1 MLSLI
6 KKQDWLLNLTI
17 LFLAISSLL
26 ILYSVGSDFFWRQV
40 FWFIVVFIV
49 ILSFSLVDWRSL
61 MSYRWLVLLI
71 YLAVVLLLGLTL
83 IFAPTI
89 RSSKSWLVI
98 GPLRFQTAEFAKV
111 ALILMLSYF
120 FARRHIAIANWEN
133 IFKSFVYFIILAILV
148 LLQPDLGSVLI
159 FSSIWL
165 GFLLVSG
172 IPWRYIFIGLA
183 VFIII
188 SPVAWQYLLKD
199 YQKER
204 VIAVFNTE
212 YSPLKVNY
220 GVNQSKIAIGSAG
233 FWGKG
238 FGQGTQVRLGF
249 LPEAQ
254 SDFVFAA
261 FVEEWGF
268 FGGSLIISAFAFLIF
283 RIVKIGLAA
292 ENNFARLV
300 CLGVII
306 MMLAHFTLNVGS
318 AVGLLPV
325 VGVSFPFLSYGGSN
339 LLANAILV
347 GIIQGIM
354 ARSSF
359 FRGMPLLMESR

>member
-17 LFLAISSLL
+17 LFLSIASLL
-26 ILYSVGSDFFWRQV
+26 ILYSVGSDFFWRQIL
-40 FWFIVVFIV
+40 WFIAAFLV
-49 ILSFSLVDWRSL
+49 IFSFSLVEWRSL
-61 MSYRWLVLLI
+61 MSYRWLVLAI
-71 YLAVVLLLGLTL
+71 YLSVVFLLLLTL
-83 IFAPTI
+83 FFAPTI
-89 RSSKSWLVI
+89 RSAKSWLVV

-111 ALILMLSYF
+111 ALIIILSYF
-120 FARRHIAIANWEN
+120 FASRHIAIANWQN
-133 IFKSFVYFIILAILV
+133 IFKSFIYFIILAILV
-148 LLQPDLGSVLI
+148 LLQPDLGSVLV
-159 FSSIWL
+159 FVSIWL

-183 VFIII
+183 IFIII
-188 SPVAWQYLLKD
+188 SPLAWGYFLED

-212 YSPLKVNY
+212 YSPLQVDY
-220 GVNQSKIAIGSAG
+220 GVNQSTIAIGSAG

-292 ENNFARLV
+292 ENNFSRLV
-300 CLGVII
+300 CLGGII
-306 MMLAHFTLNVGS
+306 MMLS
-318 AVGLLPV
+318 
-325 VGVSFPFLSYGGSN
+325 PF
-339 LLANAILV
+339 
-347 GIIQGIM
+347 
-354 ARSSF
+354 
-359 FRGMPLLMESR
+359 